1 MRNVYFI
8 IIPYKYCHYYSEPH
22 IMLIL
27 SSPLC
32 DFIFLSEI
40 KNVSVVFSVFLGDFG
55 CWWRS
60 AGHRSGLV
68 NDFPLGVVGVSS
80 INQLIIGVV
89 GIIDLDQL
97 VVGVVGVLDLHNLL
111 IGVVRIVHINNL
123 VIGVVGIIDLHN
135 LLIAH

>member
-27 SSPLC
+27 SSLLC

-40 KNVSVVFSVFLGDFG
+40 KSVSVVFSVFLGDFG

-97 VVGVVGVLDLHNLL
+97 VVGVVGVLGIDNLL
-111 IGVVRIVHINNL
+111 ISVVGIIGLHQLVVGVVRIVHI
-123 VIGVVGIIDLHN
+123 HN